1 MLQCVLTLKRIQS
14 IAILCSDS
22 LTDLAHLAEEEHVEV
37 KIWAVAAAWAD
48 LEAAAWVVAEEED
61 KIKIGHSLS

>member
-1 MLQCVLTLKRIQS
+1 
-14 IAILCSDS
+14 
-22 LTDLAHLAEEEHVEV
+22 LAEEEHVEV
-37 KIWAVAAAWAD
+37 TIWAVAAAWAD